1 MHLFATSRVGAPNGV
16 LGTKML
22 ARPIAPRTPRPGA
35 PAEAHLQHG
44 AQLAE
49 YERRRQEHSTSR
61 ADARR
66 ASNAACMAA
75 LRQRR
80 RADDMAR
87 REHDAG
93 SALPPEAPP
102 ALTPLPLFSAS
113 SSPTFP
119 PPSSSVASGA
129 PAETPA
135 MGAQLSQDTLAVSAV
150 PAALA
155 RRPAVGSPS
164 VPKRGRR
171 RTGASPRA
179 DASPRAETDDDSG
192 TDNDGDDDL
201 APRELF
207 VRAGERHPHG
217 AGAPR
222 DGGRAVPHALV
233 QAAVGGV
240 GGGAAG
246 SGGGARAPGGYDSNE
261 DEDFD
266 DNMMSLGEESDGA
279 AGAAAVQP
287 AAGAPAGGG
296 VPPACALCTLPWEL
310 DEGDEALYDGAHFLR
325 VEKKAHHR
333 ALPVAA

>member
-1 MHLFATSRVGAPNGV
+1 
-16 LGTKML
+16 ML

-49 YERRRQEHSTSR
+49 YERRRQDHSISR

-102 ALTPLPLFSAS
+102 ALTPLPPLSAS

-119 PPSSSVASGA
+119 PPSSSVASGAPAETPAMGAQLSQDTLAVSAVPAALARRPASSVASGA

-266 DNMMSLGEESDGA
+266 DNMMSLGGRCAPTDASR
-279 AGAAAVQP
+279 AAAR
-287 AAGAPAGGG
+287 GRKS
-296 VPPACALCTLPWEL
+296 PWSWR
-310 DEGDEALYDGAHFLR
+310 LR
-325 VEKKAHHR
+325 CPSTR
-333 ALPVAA
+333 RRG